1 MIKNYITIAWRNLLR
16 NKSFSIINIV
26 GLAFSMSVC
35 LLIIL
40 IIRDQ
45 YSYDDFHQNKERIYR
60 IQTRGANG
68 GFLTASSALPLAE
81 KLKAEYPG
89 IEAAFGLNKDMGGDI
104 VYGEEFASGGGYFAG
119 EDFFKV
125 LDFDLIEGNP
135 EKALVAPYSLVVSK
149 KIAEVLFPRESAIG
163 KSVKFNQRGL
173 QASGLEEG
181 NIETDYGNFTITGVM
196 EEPKGKTHLPFEI
209 LASQSTMVQLAKD
222 SIIQFAENDWSNVW
236 TNYTYVLLKENQ
248 TRQQLDQALADIS
261 KRQYTDPES
270 DRYEFMSAPLS
281 SLTPGSFIGNMTSL
295 TLPKPVLM
303 VLLILCLVVMLSAC
317 LNYTNLSIAKMLT
330 RSREVGIRKVAG
342 ANRGQVFGQFITE
355 AVVIALI
362 ALVGAYLLLFFIQN
376 AFTSLW
382 LNQTFLKISLDQDLG
397 AIGIFIGF
405 SVLVG
410 LVAGALPALYVSK
423 MSPLAVFRD
432 LGKIKFMK
440 RLGLRKV
447 LLVLQFTVSLIFIVS
462 VYVLYSQT
470 KKTLNFDYGF
480 TKENVI
486 NIKTRKTDYY
496 DRLSNL
502 LTSNKN
508 VISYGGSSIIPAE
521 GVQMSSD
528 FYLIGETTDTIHSN
542 YFDVD
547 QKALDVWDIDLV
559 AGQALPEFSAGNS
572 EKYALV
578 NENLVKDLGYA
589 DPKQIIGQIIS
600 TEESNVEI
608 RGVVKNFQFLL
619 PNQEAG
625 NLILRNRKDEF
636 TYTTVRL
643 SGINTSEALASLE
656 ADWKKA
662 NPESRFEYKF
672 MDDQLLF
679 MHNVLYNVTSVI
691 GFISLLA
698 IFISCLGLLGMA
710 AYNAESRTKEI
721 GVRLVLGS
729 SVGQVIL
736 LMSKSFMILLG
747 VATVIALPI
756 AYFINNMWLQGF
768 ANRVT
773 VSPGIM
779 ILGVASMAILS
790 LAMVFSQSYKTA
802 IKNPVDALR
811 ND

>member
-1 MIKNYITIAWRNLLR
+1 M
-16 NKSFSIINIV
+16 
-26 GLAFSMSVC
+26 
-35 LLIIL
+35 
-40 IIRDQ
+40 
-45 YSYDDFHQNKERIYR
+45 
-60 IQTRGANG
+60 
-68 GFLTASSALPLAE
+68 
-81 KLKAEYPG
+81 
-89 IEAAFGLNKDMGGDI
+89 
-104 VYGEEFASGGGYFAG
+104 
-119 EDFFKV
+119 
-125 LDFDLIEGNP
+125 
-135 EKALVAPYSLVVSK
+135 
-149 KIAEVLFPRESAIG
+149 
-163 KSVKFNQRGL
+163 
-173 QASGLEEG
+173 
-181 NIETDYGNFTITGVM
+181 
-196 EEPKGKTHLPFEI
+196 
-209 LASQSTMVQLAKD
+209 
-222 SIIQFAENDWSNVW
+222 
-236 TNYTYVLLKENQ
+236 
-248 TRQQLDQALADIS
+248 
-261 KRQYTDPES
+261 
-270 DRYEFMSAPLS
+270 
-281 SLTPGSFIGNMTSL
+281 
-295 TLPKPVLM
+295 
-303 VLLILCLVVMLSAC
+303 
-317 LNYTNLSIAKMLT
+317 
-330 RSREVGIRKVAG
+330 
-342 ANRGQVFGQFITE
+342 
-355 AVVIALI
+355 
-362 ALVGAYLLLFFIQN
+362 
-376 AFTSLW
+376 
-382 LNQTFLKISLDQDLG
+382 
-397 AIGIFIGF
+397 
-405 SVLVG
+405 
-410 LVAGALPALYVSK
+410 
-423 MSPLAVFRD
+423 
-432 LGKIKFMK
+432 
-440 RLGLRKV
+440 
-447 LLVLQFTVSLIFIVS
+447 
-462 VYVLYSQT
+462 
-470 KKTLNFDYGF
+470 
-480 TKENVI
+480 I
-486 NIKTRKTDYY
+486 NIKTRKTEYY

-502 LTSNKN
+502 LTANKN
-508 VISYGGSSIIPAE
+508 VISFGGSSIIPAE
-521 GVQMSSD
+521 GVQMSRD

-559 AGQALPEFSAGNS
+559 AGQTLPEFSAGNS

-600 TEESNVEI
+600 TGESNVEI

-802 IKNPVDALR
+802 IKNPMDALR